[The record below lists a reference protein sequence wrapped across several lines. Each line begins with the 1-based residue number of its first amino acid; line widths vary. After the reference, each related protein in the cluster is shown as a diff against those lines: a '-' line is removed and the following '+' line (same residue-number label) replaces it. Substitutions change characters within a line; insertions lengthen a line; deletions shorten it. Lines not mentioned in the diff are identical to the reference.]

1 MTRVPDTH
9 RSLPP
14 RADRASTSVRTPR
27 PSVLRMVGAQA
38 RVELV
43 LALRR
48 GESVLVTLI
57 VPTLLL
63 LFFGAVAVLPTGA
76 GRAVDFLLPG
86 ILALAIMSTAMVSLG
101 IATAF
106 ERHYRVLKRLGG
118 SPLPR
123 AGLLAAKIGAVLV
136 VEAVQVTL
144 LLAIAALVFGWRPVG
159 NPGLAALF
167 LLLGT
172 AAFGGLG
179 LLMAGAM
186 RAEATLAA
194 ANGLFLVFLLLG
206 GIVLPLSA
214 LPRVLAAPAGFLPA
228 AALADGLRASLS
240 PAAPL
245 PLASLALLAA
255 WAVVASLAAALTFQ
269 WE

>member
-1 MTRVPDTH
+1 M
-9 RSLPP
+9 
-14 RADRASTSVRTPR
+14 
-27 PSVLRMVGAQA
+27 RMVLAQT
-38 RVELV
+38 RVELL

-63 LFFGAVAVLPTGA
+63 LFFGTVAILPAGA
-76 GRAVDFLLPG
+76 GRPVDFLLPG
-86 ILALAIMSTAMVSLG
+86 ILALAVMSTAMVSLG

-123 AGLLAAKIGAVLV
+123 AGLLAAKLAAVIV
-136 VEAVQVTL
+136 VELLQVVL
-144 LLAIAALVFGWRPVG
+144 LLSVAGLVFGWRPSG
-159 NPGLAALF
+159 SPALALVT

-179 LLMAGAM
+179 LTMAGAL

-194 ANGLFLVFLLLG
+194 ANGLYLVFLLLG
-206 GIVLPLSA
+206 GILFPLSA
-214 LPRVLAAPAGFLPA
+214 LPPALAVPAALLPA
-228 AALADGLRASLS
+228 TALADVLRWTLTLDGSAPLGSLAVLLGWAI
-240 PAAPL
+240 AAPL
-245 PLASLALLAA
+245 
-255 WAVVASLAAALTFQ
+255 VASRTFQ